1 MAQRRLPRRR
11 HRAHLMRP
19 LFQTSIDRAG
29 RKAGRWTMAGA
40 LMIGLHASGGAA
52 GYVYWSNSASELII
66 PPATVIAFEL
76 APTPVAPPPPQKII
90 EIPEIEPV
98 VDPPPPIT
106 ELELMPPAPPEVKVA
121 VAVPEKP
128 KPKKKK
134 KKEPTKKKKPIDK
147 KPQPDLPPNDFKN
160 TQDAPSPTTRD
171 VPPQPIPASAPV
183 PAGPTPDE
191 IARIS
196 NAKNLWMLQLDNH
209 LKKYHKYPKAAVR
222 KKQEGA
228 PEVTF
233 IIDRQGNLL
242 EALVR
247 KSSGFSLLDEA
258 AIATLQ
264 RAEPLPPPPPEVA
277 GERLSFTKLLGFNLK
292 SQK

>member
-1 MAQRRLPRRR
+1 
-11 HRAHLMRP
+11 MRP
-19 LFQTSIDRAG
+19 LFQTSIDRSG

-52 GYVYWSNSASELII
+52 GYVYWNSSATELII

-76 APTPVAPPPPQKII
+76 APTPVAPPPPQRVD
-90 EIPEIEPV
+90 EPEPV
-98 VDPPPPIT
+98 VEPEIVLPPLS
-106 ELELMPPAPPEVKVA
+106 ELEAIPPVPPEVKVA

-134 KKEPTKKKKPIDK
+134 KKETTKKKKPIDK

-160 TQDAPSPTTRD
+160 TQEAPSPTTTD
-171 VPPQPIPASAPV
+171 VPPQPILDTAPA

-191 IARIS
+191 LARIS

-222 KKQEGA
+222 KKQEGR
-228 PEVTF
+228 PVITF

-242 EALVR
+242 EAFVTN
-247 KSSGFSLLDEA
+247 SSGFSLLDEA

-277 GERLSFTKLLGFNLK
+277 GERLSFTKQLGFDLTN
-292 SQK
+292 QK